1 MHVPPNKAIVGANA
15 FAHEA
20 GIHQDG
26 VLKNRLT
33 YEIMSAETVGLDGT
47 TLVLG
52 KHSGRHALRTRLEEL
67 GYTLPEDEF
76 RQVFSR
82 FKELADKKKV
92 VDDRDI
98 EALVL
103 GESRRPAA
111 IYVLEQVQVS
121 CGTHAI
127 PTATVRMRG
136 PGETVKTESAQGTG
150 PVDAVCKAINKV
162 VGEPGE
168 LVEFAVNAIT
178 EGIDAVGE
186 VTIHVQEYGSRTGN
200 GTGNGH
206 SNGNGHTRKGP
217 RIFSGYGV
225 NTDIL
230 VAAAEA
236 YVAALNQLFHAR
248 QEHRRPVPAN
258 APALAV
264 DLFGNSVW
272 GAPTSASAEV

>member
-1 MHVPPNKAIVGANA
+1 
-15 FAHEA
+15 
-20 GIHQDG
+20 
-26 VLKNRLT
+26 
-33 YEIMSAETVGLDGT
+33 MSAETVGLAGT

-52 KHSGRHALRTRLEEL
+52 KHSGRHALRTHLESL
-67 GYTLPEDEF
+67 GYQLPEDEF
-76 RQVFSR
+76 RQVFAR

-92 VDDRDI
+92 VDDRDL

-136 PGETVKTESAQGTG
+136 PGDVVKTESAQGTG
-150 PVDAVCKAINKV
+150 PVDAVCGAINKV

-168 LVEFAVNAIT
+168 LIEFSVNAIT

-186 VTIHVQEYGSRTGN
+186 VTIHVQEYGTRSG
-200 GTGNGH
+200 
-206 SNGNGHTRKGP
+206 NGNGNGNGYTGATVGRKGP

-225 NTDIL
+225 NTDIV

-236 YVAALNQLFHAR
+236 YVAALNKLFQAR
-248 QEHRRPVPAN
+248 QESRRTSTTSA
-258 APALAV
+258 APDYAL
-264 DLFGNSVW
+264 DLFGNSMW
-272 GAPTSASAEV
+272 GAPAPEAVPERVW